1 LNESKSN
8 EIVCDGCGV
17 VQKERKRPA
26 RTVGRVGKRFV
37 STRFGVVVAAM
48 AITSLS
54 QCRCQTAG
62 EQQRRRIEEEHLG

>member
-1 LNESKSN
+1 LNESKIN
-8 EIVCDGCGV
+8 EIFRDSCGI
-17 VQKERKRPA
+17 VQKECKRPA
-26 RTVGRVGKRFV
+26 RTVGRVGKRV
-37 STRFGVVVAAM
+37 VGTRFGVVVAAM